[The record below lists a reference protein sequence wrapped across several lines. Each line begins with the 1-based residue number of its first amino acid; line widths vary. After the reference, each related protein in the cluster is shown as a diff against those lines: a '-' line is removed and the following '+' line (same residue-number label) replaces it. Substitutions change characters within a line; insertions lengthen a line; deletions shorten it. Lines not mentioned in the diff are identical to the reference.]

1 MIIDG
6 DCSGIFWN
14 ILVGA
19 ESGRVC
25 MIILTENTTISL
37 LNNTGY
43 GA

>member
-1 MIIDG
+1 MITE
-6 DCSGIFWN
+6 SNYAGISWN

-25 MIILTENTTISL
+25 MIIQTENTTISQF
-37 LNNTGY
+37 NNTGY